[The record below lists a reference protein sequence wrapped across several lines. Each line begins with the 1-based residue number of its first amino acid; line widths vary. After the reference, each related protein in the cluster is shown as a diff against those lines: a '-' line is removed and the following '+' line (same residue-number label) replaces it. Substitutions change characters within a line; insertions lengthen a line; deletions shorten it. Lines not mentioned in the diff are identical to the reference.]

1 MRLTRSLPDLIT
13 QKNTFTVDCHTTNQI
28 NKLVIGLHDIMSQGD
43 EVLKKLK
50 SLLSLQS

>member
-28 NKLVIGLHDIMSQGD
+28 NKLVIGLNDIMSHSQIHD
-43 EVLKKLK
+43 EVLKKFEE
-50 SLLSLQS
+50 SV